1 MNIDLKNIKKVYF
14 IGIGGIGMS
23 ALARYFKAQGAIVE
37 GYDRTE
43 TNLTQQLEKEGIT
56 VYYDIDTDHLTADT
70 DLFIYTPAIKPEEN
84 EELSY
89 LIEQEAPLYKRAEVL
104 GAIAKDYKC
113 IAVAGAHG
121 KTSTATIITHI
132 LNHCGVGV
140 SAFLGGISKNYES
153 NYIQGDSEWL
163 VVEADEYDR
172 SFLQLNP
179 YISIITSIDADHLD
193 IYGSVENVQ
202 KSYKQF
208 LEQTHS
214 EGAILY
220 YDNDENLRKL
230 ISSIKKIP
238 RVSYGVEDA
247 ADYTADNISLKHG
260 KFTFDVLKHGEDYLS
275 GMKLGTAGWHNL
287 INAMAGITL
296 AEILGLDMELVNEA
310 TASYLGVERRFDI
323 HTYPECTIIDDY
335 AHHPEEIRKTLES
348 VKRMYPNRKIMVVF
362 QPHLYSRTQHF
373 YKEFAQ
379 SLSIADKVVLLPIY
393 PAREQPIAG
402 VTSEMI
408 FKEVHARSK
417 QLIEYEDAAKYI
429 YLKSKTYP
437 VVVIMGAGDIDKI
450 AQKVIQKYTAVTA

>member
-1 MNIDLKNIKKVYF
+1 MSIDLKNIQKVYF

-23 ALARYFKAQGAIVE
+23 ALARYFKAQGAVVE
-37 GYDRTE
+37 GYDKTE
-43 TNLTQQLEKEGIT
+43 TLLTQQLAKEGIT

-70 DLFIYTPAIKPEEN
+70 DIFIYTPAIKPEEN
-84 EELSY
+84 EELAY

-121 KTSTATIITHI
+121 KTSTTTLVTHI
-132 LNHCGVGV
+132 LNHCGVGA
-140 SAFLGGISKNYES
+140 SAFLGGISKNYNS
-153 NYIQGDSEWL
+153 NYIQGESEWL

-179 YISIITSIDADHLD
+179 YISIITSVDADHLD
-193 IYGSVENVQ
+193 IYNTKENVLE
-202 KSYKQF
+202 SYKQF
-208 LEQTHS
+208 LQQNDPQ
-214 EGAILY
+214 GAIIY
-220 YDNDENLRKL
+220 YDNDENLRKMVA
-230 ISSIKKIP
+230 SIKKTP

-247 ADYTADNISLKHG
+247 ADYTADNISFKHG
-260 KFTFDVLKHGEDYLS
+260 KFTFDVLKHGDDYIS
-275 GMKLGTAGWHNL
+275 NMKLNIPGWHNL

-310 TASYLGVERRFDI
+310 TASYMGVERRFEV

-335 AHHPEEIRKTLES
+335 AHHPEEIKKTLDS
-348 VKRMYPNRKIMVVF
+348 VKRMYPNRKIMAVF

-373 YKEFAQ
+373 YKEFAEAL
-379 SLSIADKVVLLPIY
+379 SLANKVVLLPIY

-402 VTSEMI
+402 VSSEMI
-408 FKEVHARSK
+408 LKEVKTASK
-417 QLIEYEDAAKYI
+417 QLIEYEDATSYV

-437 VVVIMGAGDIDKI
+437 VVVIMGAGDIDKV
-450 AQKVIQKYTAVTA
+450 AQKVLQKYKTLPA

>member
-1 MNIDLKNIKKVYF
+1 MSIDLKNIKKVYF

-43 TNLTQQLEKEGIT
+43 TALTQQLTKEGIT

-70 DLFIYTPAIKPEEN
+70 DIFIYTPAVKPEEN
-84 EELSY
+84 EELAY

-121 KTSTATIITHI
+121 KTSTATIVTHI
-132 LNHCGVGV
+132 LNHCGVGA
-140 SAFLGGISKNYES
+140 SAFLGGISKNYNS
-153 NYIQGDSEWL
+153 NYIQGESEWL

-179 YISIITSIDADHLD
+179 YISIITSADADHLD
-193 IYGSVENVQ
+193 IYGNKENIQ
-202 KSYKQF
+202 ESYKQF
-208 LEQTHS
+208 LQQTDTK
-214 EGAILY
+214 GAIIY

-230 ISSIKKIP
+230 VASVKKMP

-247 ADYTADNISLKHG
+247 ADYTADNISFKYG
-260 KFTFDVLKHGEDYLS
+260 KFTFDILKHGDDYLS
-275 GMKLGTAGWHNL
+275 NMKLGVAGWHNL

-310 TASYLGVERRFDI
+310 TASYLGVERRFDVY
-323 HTYPECTIIDDY
+323 TYPECTIIDDY

-348 VKRMYPNRKIMVVF
+348 VKRMYPNRKVMAVF

-373 YKEFAQ
+373 YKEFAEA
-379 SLSIADKVVLLPIY
+379 LSIANKVVLLPIY

-402 VTSEMI
+402 VNSEMI
-408 FKEVHARSK
+408 LKEVKSPSK
-417 QLIEYEDAAKYI
+417 QLIEYGDAAGYI
-429 YLKSKTYP
+429 YLKSKSYP
-437 VVVIMGAGDIDKI
+437 VVVIMGAGDIDRI
-450 AQKVIQKYTAVTA
+450 AQKTVDKYKSLPV